1 MQIGAQEQAV
11 GDLVGAAV
19 GVGLDVGGVE
29 DGQAVLAGGG
39 AGAGVGLGDGEAEGA
54 LAEAGADELLG
65 AVAVVGGGRV
75 GDNRVGGRKNFDGWL
90 RSVDGTK
97 FSSCGPCGR

>member
-1 MQIGAQEQAV
+1 M
-11 GDLVGAAV
+11 GAAV

-54 LAEAGADELLG
+54 LAEAGADELVG
-65 AVAVVGGGRV
+65 AVAVVEGAGIGGGGNGVTDEGCRQCPGV
-75 GDNRVGGRKNFDGWL
+75 GAAGLPDAAALAVG
-90 RSVDGTK
+90 
-97 FSSCGPCGR
+97 